1 MKEPQEIR
9 IAWVIWNLLS
19 HLNDRLWDRYEE
31 EFLELTGN
39 PEELEKIDRLIA
51 EIKQDDSPF

>member
-1 MKEPQEIR
+1 MRESQEVR
-9 IAWVIWNLLS
+9 VAWVIWNLLS

-31 EFLELTGN
+31 EFLELTK

-51 EIKQDDSPF
+51 DVKDEDLPF

>member
-1 MKEPQEIR
+1 MKESQEVR
-9 IAWVIWNLLS
+9 LAWVIWNLLS

-31 EFLELTGN
+31 EFLELTI

-51 EIKQDDSPF
+51 DVRDDDLPF

>member
-19 HLNDRLWDRYEE
+19 HLNDRLWDRYEK
-31 EFLELTGN
+31 EFLELTGH
-39 PEELEKIDRLIA
+39 PEELEKIECLIA
-51 EIKQDDSPF
+51 DVRDDDLPF